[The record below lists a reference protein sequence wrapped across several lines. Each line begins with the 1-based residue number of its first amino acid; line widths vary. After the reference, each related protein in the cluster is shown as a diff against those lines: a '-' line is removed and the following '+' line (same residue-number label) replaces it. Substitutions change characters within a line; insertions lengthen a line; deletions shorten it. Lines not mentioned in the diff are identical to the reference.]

1 MIQEIELDIDLSKV
15 SFWASVQIL
24 FKKPHVV
31 NKRVWGS
38 KILETKNC
46 IFKQDSLHTA
56 LQNLKLDDSCNVV
69 NFFNVLHSI
78 EYNNSS
84 DQSPNSEFEL
94 ILIELF
100 PKCYEDNHAYQLV
113 VLDKGDANIHFYDV
127 TCKEAEQ
134 NICPNFPYSFSLK
147 NKKLVLKTYSGNS
160 KSTLW
165 LKDVV
170 LKQIVKWAEETDND
184 KSKSMCTESLSLI
197 DTDKYYVKYNDLK
210 IKYGK
215 ELVKIWPECT
225 DPAKFVYEDIA
236 IATYLLLLWECD
248 TEEKQYFVDVGCGNG
263 LLVYIL
269 TMEGHSGTGVD
280 VRKRKIWDMY
290 PKNIKLEEKTI
301 TPSDIYSF
309 PEATWIIG
317 NHSDELTPWIPVIA
331 ACSSYKCR
339 FFLLP
344 CCAFNFD
351 GTKYKRHDS
360 SKSQYTEYL
369 EYIKS
374 LCDDFGFQ
382 TQFDR
387 LKIPSTKRISLIGQ
401 QRIYAETEYNAHC
414 DYIQKFLDVALR
426 NNEEAKEFKT
436 REKVERV
443 RNCTQ
448 IDKTVIDSII
458 KYVTSHMLKDYEFN
472 SSWSTGK
479 QIEIS
484 DIVKLIPD
492 DMLKM
497 LKSECGGLQTLLRN
511 NHHIFQIV
519 NGKVQFRYPKTIDE
533 VNKSMKKKNK
543 DKNIKMQVKRCWFFD
558 NHPQG
563 CPLDAK
569 VCSFLHVLT

>member
-24 FKKPHVV
+24 LKKPHVV

-69 NFFNVLHSI
+69 NFFNELHSI

-84 DQSPNSEFEL
+84 DPNSELEL

-113 VLDKGDANIHFYDV
+113 VLDEDNANIHFYDV

-134 NICPNFPYSFSLK
+134 NICPNFPYSFTLK

-184 KSKSMCTESLSLI
+184 KSKSICTESLSLI
-197 DTDKYYVKYNDLK
+197 DTEKYYVKYNDLK

-236 IATYLLLLWECD
+236 IATYLLLLWESD
-248 TEEKQYFVDVGCGNG
+248 TEETQYFVDVGCGNG

-290 PKNIKLEEKTI
+290 PKNIELEEKTI

-369 EYIKS
+369 ENIKS

-401 QRIYAETEYNAHC
+401 KRIYEETEYSAHC
-414 DYIQKFLDVALR
+414 VYIQKFLDVALR

-458 KYVTSHMLKDYEFN
+458 IYVTSHMLKDYEFI

-479 QIEIS
+479 QIKIS